1 MLGLWAW
8 EVGLGLFFGS
18 AVASVAST
26 AYGKHPEGDLP
37 LFAPGALE
45 LLDLLRHSL
54 AARGP
59 LVSLLLF
66 LFVAVRVLGLLPEA
80 AVLAE
85 LSFEDGRRPPPVSDA
100 VGRAVRVLPATLAL
114 SILVTSAQLGVVVL
128 GVIGAAI
135 PGSMGSSRFDQ
146 PGVDK
151 AAVALVLVSCLVAA
165 LVGVLGDLARAAVVR
180 RDASPLTSLSIAI
193 TTWARRPLAITWSY
207 AWRAIASLV
216 PVALGMAVTARTQR
230 SDMVAVAVITVL
242 QQVIVGVRTAIRTS
256 WMARTLRAL
265 G

>member
-1 MLGLWAW
+1 
-8 EVGLGLFFGS
+8 
-18 AVASVAST
+18 VASA

-37 LFAPGALE
+37 LLAPGALE

-59 LVSLLLF
+59 LLSLLLF
-66 LFVAVRVLGLLPEA
+66 LFVVVRVFGLIPEA

-85 LSFEDGRRPPPVSDA
+85 LSFEDARRPPPFSDA
-100 VGRAVRVLPATLAL
+100 IGRAVRVLPANLAL
-114 SILVTSAQLGVVVL
+114 SVLVTSAQVGLVVL
-128 GVIGAAI
+128 GVVGAAI

-151 AAVALVLVSCLVAA
+151 AAVALAVVSCLVAA

-193 TTWARRPLAITWSY
+193 TAWARRPLAITGSY
-207 AWRAIASLV
+207 AWRALASLL
-216 PVALGMAVTARTQR
+216 PVALGIAVTARAHR
-230 SDMVAVAVITVL
+230 SDMVALAVLTAL